1 MPITPYVAL
10 DLQQLEKNV
19 RGMTGKL
26 TQQGIEHWPHIKTHK
41 SVELA
46 KFEIACG
53 AKGITCATL
62 QEATV
67 MAKGGIDHI
76 LLAYPMIG
84 EQKCQQ
90 FIELAKKIKL
100 RTIIDSLQGAE
111 QLSAAAKQE
120 NQIIEVYI
128 AVDYGA
134 HREGIQLD
142 DLEPFAL
149 AIQKLPNLKII
160 GVFTYAGTIYQYRTE
175 PEIRKAAKAEADLLL
190 SCQERLEKLG
200 IAAPRTSGGST
211 LSSFY
216 ADELKGIT
224 ESRAGNFIFGD
235 MNAIYGGIYT
245 PEDCALTIRTTV
257 VSIPIEGYATVDAG
271 TKTLTSDQ
279 SAEPGFGYIVEDP
292 NIKLVKLNE
301 EHGYLRYDP
310 KQIKLNIGDVL
321 NIIPN
326 HSCVIP
332 NLTNKIYVLNN
343 NEIDHIITPDAR
355 Y

>member
-19 RGMTGKL
+19 RGMTNKL
-26 TQQGIEHWPHIKTHK
+26 TLQGIEHWPHVKTHK
-41 SVELA
+41 SIELA
-46 KFEIACG
+46 KFEIECG

-67 MAKGGIDHI
+67 MAKGGINNI
-76 LLAYPMIG
+76 LLAYPMVG
-84 EQKCQQ
+84 VEKCQQ
-90 FIELAKKIKL
+90 FVQLAKLANI
-100 RTIIDSLQGAE
+100 RTIVDSLQGAE
-111 QLSAAAKQE
+111 QLSNAATNE
-120 NQIIEVYI
+120 NLIIDIYI
-128 AVDYGA
+128 AIDYGA
-134 HREGIQLD
+134 HREGIQLE
-142 DLEPFAL
+142 DLESFAL
-149 AIQKLPNLKII
+149 KIKKYTGLNII
-160 GVFTYAGTIYQYRTE
+160 GVFTYAGTIYQYTTE

-190 SCQERLEKLG
+190 LCAQRLRAIG
-200 IAAPRTSGGST
+200 IDIQRTSGGST

-216 ADELKGIT
+216 AEELKGIT

-235 MNAIYGGIYT
+235 MNAIYAGIYT
-245 PEDCALTIRTTV
+245 PKDCALTIRTSV
-257 VSIPIEGYATVDAG
+257 VSIPIKGYATVDAG

-279 SAEPGFGYIVEDP
+279 SAEAGYGYIVEEP

-310 KQIKLNIGDVL
+310 ETIELKIGDIL

-332 NLTNKIYVLNN
+332 NLTNKIYALNN
-343 NEIDHIITPDAR
+343 NELDHIIIPNAR

>member
-19 RGMTGKL
+19 RGMTSKL
-26 TQQGIEHWPHIKTHK
+26 IQQGIEHWPHIKTHK

-46 KFEIACG
+46 KFEIECG
-53 AKGITCATL
+53 ASGITCATL
-62 QEATV
+62 HEVTV
-67 MAKGGIDHI
+67 MAKGGINNI

-84 EQKCQQ
+84 EEKCHQ
-90 FIELAKKIKL
+90 FVQLAKEINL
-100 RTIIDSLQGAE
+100 RTIVDSLQGAE
-111 QLSAAAKQE
+111 QLAKAASQE
-120 NQIIEVYI
+120 NIIIDIYI

-134 HREGIQLD
+134 HREGIQVS
-142 DLEPFAL
+142 DLEQFAL
-149 AIQKLPNLKII
+149 AIQKLVGLNII

-175 PEIRKAAKAEADLLL
+175 PEIRKAAKAEADLLIL
-190 SCQERLEKLG
+190 CIKKLNAIG
-200 IAAPRTSGGST
+200 IDAQRTSGGST

-216 ADELKGIT
+216 ANELNGIT

-245 PEDCALTIRTTV
+245 PKDCALTIRTSV
-257 VSIPIEGYATVDAG
+257 VSIPVAGYATIDAG

-279 SAEPGFGYIVEDP
+279 SAESGFGYIVENP

-310 KQIKLNIGDVL
+310 EKIKLNIGDIL

-332 NLTNKIYVLNN
+332 NLTNKIYALNN
-343 NEIDHIITPDAR
+343 NEFDRIIIPDAR

>member
-26 TQQGIEHWPHIKTHK
+26 IQQGIEHWPHIKTHK

-46 KFEIACG
+46 KFEIQCG

-62 QEATV
+62 HEATI
-67 MAKGGIDHI
+67 MAKGGIENI
-76 LLAYPMIG
+76 FLAYPMVG
-84 EQKCQQ
+84 EEKCQQ
-90 FIELAKKIKL
+90 FVELAKLVNL
-100 RTIIDSLQGAE
+100 RTIIDSVQGAK
-111 QLSAAAKQE
+111 QLSSAAIQGTE
-120 NQIIEVYI
+120 IVEVYI

-134 HREGIQLD
+134 HREGIQLE
-142 DLEPFAL
+142 DLESFAL
-149 AIQKLPNLKII
+149 EIQKLSNLKVI

-175 PEIRKAAKAEADLLL
+175 SEIRKAAKAEAELLL
-190 SCQERLEKLG
+190 LCKKRLEAIG
-200 IAAPRTSGGST
+200 IKIQRTSGGST

-245 PEDCALTIRTTV
+245 PENCALTIRTTI
-257 VSIPIEGYATVDAG
+257 VSIPVPGYATIDAG

-279 SAEPGFGYIVEDP
+279 SAEAGFGYIVEDP

-301 EHGYLRYDP
+301 EHGYLRYDSETIQL
-310 KQIKLNIGDVL
+310 KIGDIL

-332 NLTNKIYVLNN
+332 NLTNKIYALNN

>member
-19 RGMTGKL
+19 RGMTGRL

-46 KFEIACG
+46 KFEIECG

-67 MAKGGIDHI
+67 MAQGGINHI

-90 FIELAKKIKL
+90 FVALAKQVNL
-100 RTIIDSLQGAE
+100 RTIVDSLQGAK
-111 QLSAAAKQE
+111 QLSTAAVNE
-120 NQIIEVYI
+120 NQIIEIYI

-142 DLEPFAL
+142 DLEQFAL
-149 AIQKLPNLKII
+149 NVQELPNLKII

-190 SCQERLEKLG
+190 SCQQRLANIG
-200 IAAPRTSGGST
+200 IKVQRTSGGST

-245 PEDCALTIRTTV
+245 PIDCALTIRTTV
-257 VSIPIEGYATVDAG
+257 VSIPIAGYATVDAG

-279 SAEPGFGYIVEDP
+279 SAGSGFGYIVEEP

-310 KQIKLNIGDVL
+310 EKIKLNIGDVL

-332 NLTNKIYVLNN
+332 NLTNKIYALNN
-343 NEIDHIITPDAR
+343 NEIDHIIIPDAR

>member
-46 KFEIACG
+46 KFEIQCG

-62 QEATV
+62 HEATI
-67 MAKGGIDHI
+67 MAKGGIENI
-76 LLAYPMIG
+76 LLAYPMVG
-84 EQKCQQ
+84 EDKCQQ
-90 FIELAKKIKL
+90 FVELAKYVNL
-100 RTIIDSLQGAE
+100 RTIVDSVKGAK
-111 QLSAAAKQE
+111 QLSSAATQGNE
-120 NQIIEVYI
+120 IVEVYI

-134 HREGIQLD
+134 HREGIQLE

-149 AIQKLPNLKII
+149 EIQKLSNLKII

-175 PEIRKAAKAEADLLL
+175 PEIRKAAKAEAELLL
-190 SCQERLEKLG
+190 LCQKRLEAIG
-200 IAAPRTSGGST
+200 IDIQRTSGGST

-245 PEDCALTIRTTV
+245 PKDCALTIRTTI
-257 VSIPIEGYATVDAG
+257 VSIPVPGYATVDAG

-279 SAEPGFGYIVEDP
+279 SAEAGFGYIVEDQ

-310 KQIKLNIGDVL
+310 ETVKLNIGDIL

-332 NLTNKIYVLNN
+332 NLTNKIYALNN